1 MLYFSQRKGLMGLI
15 DLSVL
20 FDQNFDPADWM
31 LTRKQKQIVTYIRDH
46 PGEVC
51 YLPLKELSQKVGCT
65 EVTLLRLFQRLG
77 FGGYSDFRREYR
89 QSYEVFCSPENI

>member
-1 MLYFSQRKGLMGLI
+1 MGLI

-51 YLPLKELSQKVGCT
+51 YLQKNIFDPSVDVNALRRDHFT
-65 EVTLLRLFQRLG
+65 AIADKIFILLFFLQNRFKKQLFN
-77 FGGYSDFRREYR
+77 SEYI
-89 QSYEVFCSPENI
+89 FKNIQNYVII